1 MSTQTSSAAVVSF
14 DSEPLIIVDEHD
26 NVLGHDSKAALHR
39 GSGTLHRAFSIF
51 LFNPQGDVLLQQRS
65 GQKALW
71 PAFWS
76 NTCCSHPRRGET
88 YEIATQRRLEE
99 ELGVSADLAF
109 THRFQYQAQYD
120 EAGAEHEL
128 CSVYVGRID
137 RDPNPNPLEVADWR
151 WISPNALDQ
160 WLSERPE
167 TLTPWFKLEWE
178 ALRSGRH
185 AQILSGVGLEWSAD
199 HTDSASSDPSA
210 VVG

>member
-14 DSEPLIIVDEHD
+14 DSEPLIVVDQHD
-26 NVLGHDSKAALHR
+26 HVLGHDSKAALHQ

-51 LFNPQGDVLLQQRS
+51 LFNPQGEVLLQQRS
-65 GQKALW
+65 DRKTLW

-99 ELGVSADLAF
+99 ELGVSAELAF

-120 EAGAEHEL
+120 AAGAEHEL
-128 CSVYVGRID
+128 CSVYVGCID
-137 RDPNPNPLEVADWR
+137 GDPNPNPSEVADWR
-151 WISPNALDQ
+151 WIAPCALDQ

-178 ALRSGRH
+178 ALRSGRY
-185 AQILSGVGLEWSAD
+185 AQALSSVGLDWSAN
-199 HTDSASSDPSA
+199 TDATVSSDPSA
-210 VVG
+210 GVG

>member
-14 DSEPLIIVDEHD
+14 DSEPLIVVDQHD
-26 NVLGHDSKAALHR
+26 HVLGHDSKAALHQ

-51 LFNPQGDVLLQQRS
+51 LFNPQGEVLLQQRS
-65 GQKALW
+65 DQKALW

-99 ELGVSADLAF
+99 ELGVSAELAF

-120 EAGAEHEL
+120 AVGAEHEL

-137 RDPNPNPLEVADWR
+137 GDPNPNPSEVADWR
-151 WISPNALDQ
+151 WIAPCALDQ
-160 WLSERPE
+160 WLSEHPE

-178 ALRSGRH
+178 ALRSGRY
-185 AQILSGVGLEWSAD
+185 AQALSSVGLDWSVSSDA
-199 HTDSASSDPSA
+199 TVSSDPSA
-210 VVG
+210 GVG